1 MAKQMV
7 RDRILKLY
15 QERQNSG
22 ALPTVQQMEEYYR
35 LFRQKFGPDI
45 LLGLDGEPLLNLMHD
60 FGTHNSL
67 VYWLEFKNEP
77 EFPAIFGSIAGGSA
91 KVQIF
96 RRKET
101 GAWTTGTPQKSYE
114 ISVDEAVE
122 IARRHRD
129 QLLKGVAIIQEM
141 ADSTSNSAYFQFSR
155 T

>member
-7 RDRILKLY
+7 RERILSYTRK
-15 QERQNSG
+15 RQNSG
-22 ALPTVQQMEEYYR
+22 ALPTVQQLEEYYR

-60 FGTHNSL
+60 FGTHDSL
-67 VYWLEFKNEP
+67 VYWLSSERARISCNFWQHSWRECL
-77 EFPAIFGSIAGGSA
+77 
-91 KVQIF
+91 KVRNF
-96 RRKET
+96 RPKET

-141 ADSTSNSAYFQFSR
+141 ADSTSDSAYFQI
-155 T
+155 